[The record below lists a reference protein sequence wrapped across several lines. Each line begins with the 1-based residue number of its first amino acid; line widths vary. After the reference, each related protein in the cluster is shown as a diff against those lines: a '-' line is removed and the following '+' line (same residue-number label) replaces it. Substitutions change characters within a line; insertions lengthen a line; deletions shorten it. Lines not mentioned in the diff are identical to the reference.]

1 LIAFNFKIVDMELTI
16 DFDKITDSSKKKFLL
31 ETLKF
36 PGVDFTTS
44 DKPQTLE
51 EYNKELEDADAEID
65 NGKYVTMEDLLKE
78 IEQW

>member
-1 LIAFNFKIVDMELTI
+1 MELI
-16 DFDKITDSSKKKFLL
+16 IEFDNIKDTSKKKFLL

-36 PGVDFTTS
+36 LGIQFKTS
-44 DKPQTLE
+44 EKPQTLE
-51 EYNKELEDADAEID
+51 QYNKELEDNDAEIE